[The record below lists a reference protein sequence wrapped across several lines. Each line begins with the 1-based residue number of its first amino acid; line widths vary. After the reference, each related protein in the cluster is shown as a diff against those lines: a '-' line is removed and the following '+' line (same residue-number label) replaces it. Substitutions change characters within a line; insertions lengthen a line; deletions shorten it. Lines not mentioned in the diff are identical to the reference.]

1 MIALSLR
8 WTVARAAPLFYLDV
22 RPDTTPMGWLAVNR
36 EGGKVTAVGWPAKR
50 LLGLLLQMPEDRI
63 ADGGL
68 LPGGRYT
75 VVADMPPGRADEL
88 EMEIE
93 RALGLAWGVRVHHE
107 ERKMDVYLLTAP
119 HGVPAGLRP
128 VAAPGRS
135 AGTKGPSMA
144 ALARMLEDSLDR
156 PVLDETHLEGAYDYR
171 LNLTAG
177 DAAGAARWPTTS
189 GQRTQQRQEPPGEHG
204 SVGGYAG
211 GANHGTL
218 PVSIVACPVRDDV
231 LQYGVPLAGVCALT
245 AGQPFHLPDAAV
257 PYPRRCNGLR
267 MTQPEYRFPLG
278 CPLIGELAQLCQS
291 FVIRTQVTFAFLP
304 AKLSCP
310 HALDVDVLDRVAVV
324 GVGLSALLIP
334 PRGLCPPP
342 PVRSAAA
349 PAR

>member
-1 MIALSLR
+1 M
-8 WTVARAAPLFYLDV
+8 
-22 RPDTTPMGWLAVNR
+22 
-36 EGGKVTAVGWPAKR
+36 
-50 LLGLLLQMPEDRI
+50 
-63 ADGGL
+63 
-68 LPGGRYT
+68 
-75 VVADMPPGRADEL
+75 
-88 EMEIE
+88 
-93 RALGLAWGVRVHHE
+93 
-107 ERKMDVYLLTAP
+107 LTA
-119 HGVPAGLRP
+119 GERVPRA
-128 VAAPGRS
+128 VAAPAGGAAAPSSPQQVRVLPTWPCSTAGPARWTFASRS
-135 AGTKGPSMA
+135 SRTEPRI
-144 ALARMLEDSLDR
+144 ARTTPR
-156 PVLDETHLEGAYDYR
+156 P
-171 LNLTAG
+171 TAG
-177 DAAGAARWPTTS
+177 DASGSARWPTTS
-189 GQRTQQRQEPPGEHG
+189 GQRTQQRREPPGEHG

-211 GANHGTL
+211 AVNHGTL

-267 MTQPEYRFPLG
+267 MTQQEYRFPLG